1 MPTTRRAGRA
11 RPHRS
16 RRCREIIG
24 ADALIYQDVE
34 AHEARRQAALKP
46 GAKLDGFEASC
57 FDGVYVTG
65 DINADDIARIN
76 AARVGQEDPL
86 EEDTSRLALPNAQD
100 A

>member
-1 MPTTRRAGRA
+1 M
-11 RPHRS
+11 
-16 RRCREIIG
+16 
-24 ADALIYQDVE
+24 
-34 AHEARRQAALKP
+34 
-46 GAKLDGFEASC
+46 
-57 FDGVYVTG
+57 TG